1 VGEAT
6 NATGLPTAARRSTQR
21 FGDLTFGI
29 SLVQLRPVKSKRE
42 NLYFYVGIISP
53 VTTSIMIVL
62 WCYASYVWHINVL
75 ICCLNSC
82 SWFALCVVSIPCLVL
97 VQVSEDRD

>member
-29 SLVQLRPVKSKRE
+29 SLVVRLWTKTTEFFVCLLLLA
-42 NLYFYVGIISP
+42 LYKGIFP
-53 VTTSIMIVL
+53 QETVL
-62 WCYASYVWHINVL
+62 KYSAFI
-75 ICCLNSC
+75 
-82 SWFALCVVSIPCLVL
+82 
-97 VQVSEDRD
+97 